1 MMPMLPAKAV
11 SRVRAFLVRRLLKL
25 RASEVSH
32 DMDERPMFLWMG
44 GASFVSS
51 GSKGRVSSVIAPS
64 RRRTMRLAYCSASSG
79 LCVTM
84 TTRRSFATSFSSSMT
99 WMLVGG
105 ALVELV
111 PEAHLPQRLG
121 GTAAA
126 LSARYARDGQG
137 QLDVGEDGL
146 VGDEVIAL
154 EHETDGV
161 VAVGVPVPVG
171 VAAGGDAVDDEL
183 AAVVAVEAADDVEQ
197 RGLARAAGAED
208 GDKFAVAQ
216 VEADP
221 VERCLCQ
228 IAGGVFLFDIDK
240 LKHWPAF
247 PAAERGS
254 VCWPIPPGICG
265 RRGKH
270 SICLILSE
278 EYEQFMS

>member
-1 MMPMLPAKAV
+1 M
-11 SRVRAFLVRRLLKL
+11 
-25 RASEVSH
+25 
-32 DMDERPMFLWMG
+32 
-44 GASFVSS
+44 
-51 GSKGRVSSVIAPS
+51 
-64 RRRTMRLAYCSASSG
+64 
-79 LCVTM
+79 
-84 TTRRSFATSFSSSMT
+84 
-99 WMLVGG
+99 
-105 ALVELV
+105 ELV

-126 LSARYARDGQG
+126 LSARHARDGQG
-137 QLDVGEDGL
+137 QFDVGEDGL

-154 EHETDGV
+154 EHEADGV

-183 AAVVAVEAADDVEQ
+183 AVVVAVEAADDVEQ

-208 GDKFAVAQ
+208 GDEFAVAQ

-254 VCWPIPPGICG
+254 VCWPIPPDICG

>member
-1 MMPMLPAKAV
+1 
-11 SRVRAFLVRRLLKL
+11 
-25 RASEVSH
+25 
-32 DMDERPMFLWMG
+32 
-44 GASFVSS
+44 
-51 GSKGRVSSVIAPS
+51 
-64 RRRTMRLAYCSASSG
+64 
-79 LCVTM
+79 
-84 TTRRSFATSFSSSMT
+84 MT
-99 WMLVGG
+99 WMLVSLSSAPVGSSASRMSG
-105 ALVELV
+105 LLTRARAMATRCIWPPDISVGRLWSWS

-126 LSARYARDGQG
+126 LSARHARDGQG

-154 EHETDGV
+154 EHEADGV

-265 RRGKH
+265 RRG
-270 SICLILSE
+270 E
-278 EYEQFMS
+278 T

>member
-1 MMPMLPAKAV
+1 MDGRGKLCVVRLEGAGIVGDSAV
-11 SRVRAFLVRRLLKL
+11 PQTDDAVGILL
-25 RASEVSH
+25 RQFGVVGDH
-32 DMDERPMFLWMG
+32 DYEAVFCHILQQLHDLD
-44 GASFVSS
+44 A
-51 GSKGRVSSVIAPS
+51 
-64 RRRTMRLAYCSASSG
+64 RLAVQCAGG
-79 LCVTM
+79 LVGQQDVGIVDEGAGDGHALHLAA
-84 TTRRSFATSFSSSMT
+84 RH
-99 WMLVGG
+99 LGG

-111 PEAHLPQRLG
+111 PQAHLPQRLG

-126 LSARYARDGQG
+126 LSARHARDGQG
-137 QLDVGEDGL
+137 QFDVGEDGL
-146 VGDEVIAL
+146 VGDEIIAL
-154 EHETDGV
+154 EHEADGV

-221 VERCLCQ
+221 VERCLRQ

-254 VCWPIPPGICG
+254 VCWPIPPGVCG

-270 SICLILSE
+270 GICLILSE

>member
-1 MMPMLPAKAV
+1 MRVGLDIGSTTIKCVVLDENDTLLYSTYERHYSHILEKAQE
-11 SRVRAFLVRRLLKL
+11 LLRRIDAEQLHGRKALL
-25 RASEVSH
+25 SI
-32 DMDERPMFLWMG
+32 
-44 GASFVSS
+44 S
-51 GSKGRVSSVIAPS
+51 GSAGMGLADSCGVPFVQEVFSTRVAVKKFVPATDCVIE
-64 RRRTMRLAYCSASSG
+64 L
-79 LCVTM
+79 
-84 TTRRSFATSFSSSMT
+84 
-99 WMLVGG
+99 GG
-105 ALVELV
+105 EDAKILFLTNGT
-111 PEAHLPQRLG
+111 EAHLPQRLG

-126 LSARYARDGQG
+126 LSARHARDGQG
-137 QLDVGEDGL
+137 QFDVGEDGL

-154 EHETDGV
+154 EHEADGV

-183 AAVVAVEAADDVEQ
+183 AVVVAVEAADDVEQ

-208 GDKFAVAQ
+208 GDEFAVAQ

-254 VCWPIPPGICG
+254 VC
-265 RRGKH
+265 
-270 SICLILSE
+270 
-278 EYEQFMS
+278 

>member
-1 MMPMLPAKAV
+1 MDGRGKLCVVRLEGAGIVGDSTIPQTDDAV
-11 SRVRAFLVRRLLKL
+11 GILLRQFGVVRD
-25 RASEVSH
+25 H
-32 DMDERPMFLWMG
+32 DHEAVFCHILQQLHDLD
-44 GASFVSS
+44 A
-51 GSKGRVSSVIAPS
+51 
-64 RRRTMRLAYCSASSG
+64 RLAVQCAGG
-79 LCVTM
+79 LVGQQDVGVVDEGAGDGHALHLAA
-84 TTRRSFATSFSSSMT
+84 RH
-99 WMLVGG
+99 LGG

-126 LSARYARDGQG
+126 LSARHARDGQG
-137 QLDVGEDGL
+137 QFDVGEDGL

-154 EHETDGV
+154 EHEADGM

>member
-1 MMPMLPAKAV
+1 MDGRGKLCVVRLEGAGIVGDSAV
-11 SRVRAFLVRRLLKL
+11 PQADDAVGILLRQFGVVRD
-25 RASEVSH
+25 H
-32 DMDERPMFLWMG
+32 DHEAVFCHILQQLHDLD
-44 GASFVSS
+44 A
-51 GSKGRVSSVIAPS
+51 
-64 RRRTMRLAYCSASSG
+64 RLAVQCAG
-79 LCVTM
+79 G
-84 TTRRSFATSFSSSMT
+84 
-99 WMLVGG
+99 LVGQQDVGVVDEGAGDGHALHLAARHLSG

-111 PEAHLPQRLG
+111 SEAHLPQRLG

-126 LSARYARDGQG
+126 LSARHARDGQG
-137 QLDVGEDGL
+137 QFDVGEDGL

-154 EHETDGV
+154 EHEADGV

-254 VCWPIPPGICG
+254 VCWPIPPDICG

>member
-1 MMPMLPAKAV
+1 MDGRGKLCVVRLEGAGIVGDSAVPQTDDAVGILLRQFGVVSDHDHKAV
-11 SRVRAFLVRRLLKL
+11 FCHILQQL
-25 RASEVSH
+25 H
-32 DMDERPMFLWMG
+32 DLD
-44 GASFVSS
+44 A
-51 GSKGRVSSVIAPS
+51 
-64 RRRTMRLAYCSASSG
+64 RLAVQCAG
-79 LCVTM
+79 GFVGQQDVGVVDEGAGDGHALHLA
-84 TTRRSFATSFSSSMT
+84 TRH
-99 WMLVGG
+99 LGG
-105 ALVELV
+105 TLVELV

-126 LSARYARDGQG
+126 LSARHARDGQG
-137 QLDVGEDGL
+137 QFDVGEDGL

-154 EHETDGV
+154 EHEADGV

-183 AAVVAVEAADDVEQ
+183 AVVVAVEAADDVEQ

-208 GDKFAVAQ
+208 GDEFAVAQ

-254 VCWPIPPGICG
+254 VCWPIPPDICG

>member
-1 MMPMLPAKAV
+1 MDGRGKLCVVRLEGAGIVGDSAVPQTDDAVGILLRQFGVVRDHDHKAV
-11 SRVRAFLVRRLLKL
+11 FCHILQQLHDLDARLTVQCAGGLVGQQD
-25 RASEVSH
+25 VGVI
-32 DMDERPMFLWMG
+32 DE
-44 GASFVSS
+44 GA
-51 GSKGRVSSVIAPS
+51 GDGHALH
-64 RRRTMRLAYCSASSG
+64 LAARH
-79 LCVTM
+79 L
-84 TTRRSFATSFSSSMT
+84 
-99 WMLVGG
+99 GG

-126 LSARYARDGQG
+126 LSARHARDGQG
-137 QLDVGEDGL
+137 QFDVGEDGL

-154 EHETDGV
+154 EHEADGV

-208 GDKFAVAQ
+208 SDKFAVAQ

-254 VCWPIPPGICG
+254 VCWPVPPDICG

>member
-1 MMPMLPAKAV
+1 MDGRGKLCVVRLEGAGIVGDSAVPQTDDAVGILLRQFGVVSDHDHKAV
-11 SRVRAFLVRRLLKL
+11 FCHILQQLHDLDARLTVQCAGGLVGQQD
-25 RASEVSH
+25 VGVV
-32 DMDERPMFLWMG
+32 DE
-44 GASFVSS
+44 GA
-51 GSKGRVSSVIAPS
+51 GDGHALH
-64 RRRTMRLAYCSASSG
+64 LAARH
-79 LCVTM
+79 L
-84 TTRRSFATSFSSSMT
+84 
-99 WMLVGG
+99 GG

-126 LSARYARDGQG
+126 LSARHARDGQG
-137 QLDVGEDGL
+137 QFDVGEDGL

-154 EHETDGV
+154 EHEADGV

-183 AAVVAVEAADDVEQ
+183 AVVVAVEAADDVEQ

-208 GDKFAVAQ
+208 GDEFAVAQ

>member
-1 MMPMLPAKAV
+1 M
-11 SRVRAFLVRRLLKL
+11 
-25 RASEVSH
+25 
-32 DMDERPMFLWMG
+32 
-44 GASFVSS
+44 
-51 GSKGRVSSVIAPS
+51 
-64 RRRTMRLAYCSASSG
+64 
-79 LCVTM
+79 
-84 TTRRSFATSFSSSMT
+84 
-99 WMLVGG
+99 
-105 ALVELV
+105 
-111 PEAHLPQRLG
+111 
-121 GTAAA
+121 
-126 LSARYARDGQG
+126 
-137 QLDVGEDGL
+137 
-146 VGDEVIAL
+146 GDEVIAL
-154 EHETDGV
+154 EHEADGV

-278 EYEQFMS
+278 EYEHFMS

>member
-1 MMPMLPAKAV
+1 MDGRGKLCVVRLEGAGIVGDGAVPQTDDAVGILLRQFGVVSDHDHKAV
-11 SRVRAFLVRRLLKL
+11 FCHILQQLHDLDARLTVQCAGGLVGQQD
-25 RASEVSH
+25 VGVV
-32 DMDERPMFLWMG
+32 DE
-44 GASFVSS
+44 GA
-51 GSKGRVSSVIAPS
+51 GDGHALH
-64 RRRTMRLAYCSASSG
+64 LAARH
-79 LCVTM
+79 L
-84 TTRRSFATSFSSSMT
+84 
-99 WMLVGG
+99 GG

-126 LSARYARDGQG
+126 LSARHARDGQG
-137 QLDVGEDGL
+137 QFDVGEDGL
-146 VGDEVIAL
+146 VRDEVIAL
-154 EHETDGV
+154 EHEADGV

-183 AAVVAVEAADDVEQ
+183 AVVVAVEAADDVEQ

-208 GDKFAVAQ
+208 GDEFAVAQ

-254 VCWPIPPGICG
+254 VC
-265 RRGKH
+265 
-270 SICLILSE
+270 
-278 EYEQFMS
+278 

>member
-1 MMPMLPAKAV
+1 MDGRGKLCVVRLEGAGIVGDSAV
-11 SRVRAFLVRRLLKL
+11 PQTDDAVGILLRQFGVVRD
-25 RASEVSH
+25 H
-32 DMDERPMFLWMG
+32 DHEAVFCHILQQLHDLD
-44 GASFVSS
+44 A
-51 GSKGRVSSVIAPS
+51 
-64 RRRTMRLAYCSASSG
+64 RLAVQCAGG
-79 LCVTM
+79 LVGQQDVGVVDEGAGDGHALHLAA
-84 TTRRSFATSFSSSMT
+84 RH
-99 WMLVGG
+99 LGG

-111 PEAHLPQRLG
+111 PETHLPQRLG

-126 LSARYARDGQG
+126 LSARHARDGQG
-137 QLDVGEDGL
+137 QFDVGEDGL

-154 EHETDGV
+154 EHEADGV

-216 VEADP
+216 VETDP

-254 VCWPIPPGICG
+254 VCWPIPPGVCG

-278 EYEQFMS
+278 EYEQFVS

>member
-1 MMPMLPAKAV
+1 MDGRGKLCVVRLEGAGIVGDSAV
-11 SRVRAFLVRRLLKL
+11 PQTDDAVGILLRQFGVVRD
-25 RASEVSH
+25 H
-32 DMDERPMFLWMG
+32 DHEAVFCHILQQLHDLD
-44 GASFVSS
+44 A
-51 GSKGRVSSVIAPS
+51 
-64 RRRTMRLAYCSASSG
+64 RLAVQCAG
-79 LCVTM
+79 G
-84 TTRRSFATSFSSSMT
+84 
-99 WMLVGG
+99 LVGQQDVRVVDEG
-105 ALVELV
+105 AGDGHPLHLAAGHLGGVLVQLV
-111 PEAHLPQRLG
+111 AQTHFLQRLG
-121 GTAAA
+121 GPAAA
-126 LSARYARDGQG
+126 LSARHARDGQG
-137 QLDVGEDGL
+137 QFDVGEDGL

-154 EHETDGV
+154 EHEADGV

>member
-1 MMPMLPAKAV
+1 
-11 SRVRAFLVRRLLKL
+11 
-25 RASEVSH
+25 
-32 DMDERPMFLWMG
+32 
-44 GASFVSS
+44 
-51 GSKGRVSSVIAPS
+51 
-64 RRRTMRLAYCSASSG
+64 MRDQ
-79 LCVTM
+79 V
-84 TTRRSFATSFSSSMT
+84 
-99 WMLVGG
+99 V
-105 ALVELV
+105 
-111 PEAHLPQRLG
+111 
-121 GTAAA
+121 
-126 LSARYARDGQG
+126 
-137 QLDVGEDGL
+137 
-146 VGDEVIAL
+146 AL
-154 EHETDGV
+154 EDKADRV
-161 VAVGVPVPVG
+161 VPVG
-171 VAAGGDAVDDEL
+171 IPVAVLILFRGNAVDDQI

-208 GDKFAVAQ
+208 GDKFTVAQ